1 MIFFILFVVVPNLR
15 KYWRVLVIFT
25 TLALLTSYLWNIL
38 ETDST
43 PKPLT
48 DLSKLIGI
56 DANITSPD
64 VPGQLLFGGTHSFV
78 ATVIIFLCVSL
89 QMPLFTVS
97 RQEETRSQLRNA
109 RSPLQRKTFAWMQR
123 ATLKVSDMYRAYGL
137 YVLCV
142 SLICLGLLKEISIT
156 HLSNLVATMVGR

>member
-1 MIFFILFVVVPNLR
+1 MIFFILFVVVPNSR

-25 TLALLTSYLWNIL
+25 TLVLLTSYLWNIL

-43 PKPLT
+43 PKPSNHF
-48 DLSKLIGI
+48 SKQIGI

-78 ATVIIFLCVSL
+78 ATVIIFLCVSM

-109 RSPLQRKTFAWMQR
+109 RSTLQRKTFAWMQR
-123 ATLKVSDMYRAYGL
+123 VTVKASGMYRAYGL

-142 SLICLGLLKEISIT
+142 SLICLGLLKEITIT
-156 HLSNLVATMVGR
+156 HLSNLVATMVG